1 MCSMKDWMD
10 VYVYTGENMIRKIPM
25 PCQAVQSNVRSVEF
39 KHRK

>member
-1 MCSMKDWMD
+1 MCATKDWMD